1 VSCLAVGRKTVSFL
15 AGPPCV
21 SAVRDEEMKQYD
33 FEVLRDGAVI
43 VAERSIVLPELAAVW
58 SKIAELGRAVKEP
71 GCKIRV
77 KDQAGRI
84 VILVGVAT
92 ARG

>member
-1 VSCLAVGRKTVSFL
+1 MCLGCQGR
-15 AGPPCV
+15 G
-21 SAVRDEEMKQYD
+21 DETDD

-71 GCKIRV
+71 GRKIRV